1 MGQTSEKSDREAV
14 TSVGV
19 ALRSA
24 HEANH
29 HKHLTHGF
37 CFARVMKA
45 VVWIFLGVFVAG
57 VGLSLAPCLY
67 AEPVTYVYPPD
78 KAILVRRS
86 FEPADCS
93 TVGSGGVITVTVDI
107 TNNEDVAMR
116 GFYYSDQIPDGCMV
130 NTAGISVSGSPIAD
144 YTYKQSY
151 AGAVYTGFTPHRWAL
166 EMPQGDGIFSPIH
179 PVLASGGTARIVY
192 TLVVSGGIGS
202 GYSVEYG
209 GWAGW
214 LETTPTGTA
223 VFGYPSVLKADF
235 AARPRLG
242 LPPLTVQFTD
252 LSIEDV
258 LTYTWD
264 FGDQITASLPGPT
277 HTYGALGYYTVTLK
291 VQDVYGA
298 EDTVMRSG
306 YICVT
311 DVIYYAYLPTILQ
324 GCVP

>member
-1 MGQTSEKSDREAV
+1 MRQTSEESDGEVV

-19 ALRSA
+19 ALRAS

-37 CFARVMKA
+37 CFARAMRT
-45 VVWIFLGVFVAG
+45 VVWILLGGFVAG
-57 VGLSLAPCLY
+57 VGLFLAPRLY
-67 AEPVTYVYPPD
+67 AEPITYVYPPD
-78 KAILVRRS
+78 RAILVRRS

-93 TVGSGGVITVTVDI
+93 TMSSGGVITVTADI

-116 GFYYSDQIPDGCMV
+116 GFYYSDQVPDGWIV
-130 NTAGISVSGSPIAD
+130 NTAGISVNGSQITD
-144 YTYKQSY
+144 YTYKPSY
-151 AGAVYTGFTPHRWAL
+151 AGAVYTGFTSHRWAL

-192 TLVVSGGIGS
+192 TIVVSGGIGS
-202 GYSVEYG
+202 DYSAEYG

-223 VFGYPSVLKADF
+223 VFGYPSVLKTDF
-235 AARPRLG
+235 SGHPRLG
-242 LPPLTVQFTD
+242 LLPLTVQFTD
-252 LSIEDV
+252 LSVGDV

-264 FGDQITASLPGPT
+264 FGDQVTASLPGPT

-291 VQDVYGA
+291 VQDAYGA
-298 EDTVMRSG
+298 EDTIERSR

-311 DVIYYAYLPTILQ
+311 DVIYHAYLSTILKDHI
-324 GCVP
+324 P